1 MQEAG
6 VVRLGD
12 GESSAKGRR
21 GKSEGEDGTSI
32 SRNDGGVSEKVNL
45 GGSTFFVV
53 NVRALHNLTVDFR
66 EVRLEKSYGTGAL
79 DDLEACLRA
88 ASSLVGQFCGEDATE
103 EKEGEFPGEYLLRLG
118 VSLSFGLE
126 AGRLG
131 VDSWQGTGPW
141 EAFLTLRTGA
151 GPWGAFLL
159 LRLSLEFFIM
169 EEEGVIL
176 NNETYLSRARRAGWG
191 LKVLVHALVM
201 A

>member
-1 MQEAG
+1 MVLRGGTLSFDVGLGKREDLFVVSGVEVWVAGLVCVAGVSHLVGEMLEAG

-45 GGSTFFVV
+45 GGSTLFVV

-79 DDLEACLRA
+79 DDSEACLRVA
-88 ASSLVGQFCGEDATE
+88 LSLEGQFCGEDATE

-131 VDSWQGTGPW
+131 VDSWQGTGP
-141 EAFLTLRTGA
+141 
-151 GPWGAFLL
+151 
-159 LRLSLEFFIM
+159 
-169 EEEGVIL
+169 
-176 NNETYLSRARRAGWG
+176 
-191 LKVLVHALVM
+191 
-201 A
+201 